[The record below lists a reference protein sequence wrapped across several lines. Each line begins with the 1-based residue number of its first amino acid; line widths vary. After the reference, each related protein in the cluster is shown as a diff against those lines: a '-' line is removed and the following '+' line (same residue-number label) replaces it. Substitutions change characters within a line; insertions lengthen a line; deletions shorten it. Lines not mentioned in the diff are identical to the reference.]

1 MTTGM
6 TNGSGGSRLLI
17 VDDDADF
24 GDSLAEALEMHGHKV
39 DITTSGEDG
48 IAAAGRTHYDAIL
61 MDLALPGL
69 NGVESLLA
77 IQATDPATRCFLM
90 TGYSADHLAAG
101 AIEAGA
107 IEVLTKPLDPDEL
120 SRRLA
125 AIRAGGS

>member
-1 MTTGM
+1 MTTGL
-6 TNGSGGSRLLI
+6 NGFRLLI

-39 DITTSGEDG
+39 DIATSGEDG

-61 MDLALPGL
+61 MDVALPGL
-69 NGVESLLA
+69 NGVDSLLA
-77 IQATDPATRCFLM
+77 IQDTNPETRCFLM
-90 TGYSADHLAAG
+90 TGYSADHLAARAAG
-101 AIEAGA
+101 AGA

-125 AIRAGGS
+125 TIRDQDG